1 MELIN
6 RTELKVRFSEVDPLG
21 IVWHGNYVK
30 YFEDG
35 REAFG
40 KEFGLDYLSM
50 YKAGLITPIVKLD
63 VNYKKDLK
71 YGESAIVETRY
82 VPSPAA
88 KLLFEY
94 KIFKESDNSL
104 VTTGSTTQVFLN
116 ESRQLLLVIPPLI
129 EQWKNKWNIDE

>member
-40 KEFGLDYLSM
+40 MEFGLDYLSM

-71 YGESAIVETRY
+71 YGESAIVETIY
-82 VPSPAA
+82 VPTPAA
-88 KLLFEY
+88 KLQFSY
-94 KIFKESDNSL
+94 KIYKESDNTL
-104 VTTGSTTQVFLN
+104 ITTGSTTQVFLN
-116 ESRQLLLVIPPLI
+116 ESRQLLLVTPPLI
-129 EQWKNKWNIDE
+129 EQWKQKWNIDK